1 MPALTAK
8 KSRGRPKVL
17 QGSQLRQSN
26 YNATLTGL
34 RASTV
39 YFYQVVG
46 DGVAGAVRSFRNA
59 YA

>member
-1 MPALTAK
+1 MECTQFAIA
-8 KSRGRPKVL
+8 G
-17 QGSQLRQSN
+17 GSQLRQSN

-39 YFYQVVG
+39 YYYQVVG